1 MTPRQRQSKLKEG
14 SLDRKTPHEAD
25 AYVTTFLSLLS
36 LTATDNLP
44 RGRLTRCLGSQRMA
58 DAVSLPQVR
67 WPDLRHQ
74 GVMSGDR

>member
-44 RGRLTRCLGSQRMA
+44 WGRLIGCLGSQRMA
-58 DAVSLPQVR
+58 DACLTSPGEVARFETSR
-67 WPDLRHQ
+67 
-74 GVMSGDR
+74 GDEW